1 MTMSSMGG
9 DTEEYQKILTRYDA
23 IIHQLASARCSGVL
37 ADKLR
42 SKKLITGEIYE
53 EALNF
58 APGVVESTRIRP
70 MINAVLAK
78 VELNAD
84 NYYIFIGVLQEIDG
98 IEDTVQYVEGNLLLQ
113 CILVS
118 SPNFKTS
125 NAVAS

>member
-1 MTMSSMGG
+1 MSSMGR

-23 IIHQLASARCSGVL
+23 IVHQLASARCSGDL

-42 SKKLITGEIYE
+42 SKELITGAIYE

-58 APGVVESTRIRP
+58 GPGVVESTRIRP

-84 NYYIFIGVLQEIDG
+84 NYGIFIGILQEIDG

-113 CILVS
+113 YILV
-118 SPNFKTS
+118 
-125 NAVAS
+125 